1 MSVESYIR
9 AMPKVELHLHLEG
22 ALRTETLLTI
32 AEQNEVAEN
41 IKHFDEWVRLLDA
54 PDYQRL
60 DEIVQT
66 TNLWLQQPDD
76 LTRVVYDLGVALRDQ
91 NVRYAEVSV
100 DPVLYTENGISF
112 DQFMSAIDD
121 GRRRAERA
129 WGVRMG
135 WIFTMPREQPR
146 KSDDVVR
153 WATTPANRKS
163 GVVALGLDGRE
174 DVQPVG
180 QFERAFHTAEK
191 KLLPRTVHAGDVQ
204 AAEGILEAI
213 HTLMPD
219 RLYDGWGAAD
229 APDVLN
235 LLVERNI
242 SLNVSLAKALCT
254 GKVATY
260 ADHPLRHLYDE
271 GVALT
276 IGSDMPSFYKS
287 TLADEYI
294 AIVEHM
300 AFSLEELEELAL
312 NAIRTSFLS
321 PEEKESM
328 LTSFAEEYE
337 RLRAQHIAPEQAT

>member
-22 ALRTETLLTI
+22 ALRKDTLLTI
-32 AEQNEVAEN
+32 AEQNEIAEN
-41 IKHFDEWVRLLDA
+41 LKHFDEWVRLLDT

-66 TNLWLQQPDD
+66 TSLWLKQPDD

-112 DQFMSAIDD
+112 DQFMSAIND
-121 GRRRAERA
+121 GRSRAERA

-135 WIFTMPREQPR
+135 WIFTIPREQPR

-153 WATTPANRKS
+153 WATSAANRKS
-163 GVVALGLDGRE
+163 GVVGLGLSGRE

-191 KLLPRTVHAGDVQ
+191 KLLPRTVHAGDAQ

-213 HTLMPD
+213 NTLIPD
-219 RLYDGWGAAD
+219 RIYDGWGAAD

-242 SLNVSLAKALCT
+242 SLGVSLAKSLCM
-254 GKVATY
+254 GKLASY
-260 ADHPLRHLYDE
+260 ADYPLRHLYDE
-271 GVALT
+271 GVTLT

-287 TLADEYI
+287 TLSDEYV
-294 AIVEHM
+294 AVVEHM
-300 AFSLEELEELAL
+300 DFSLEELEELAL

-328 LTSFAEEYE
+328 LASFADEYE
-337 RLRAQHIAPEQAT
+337 QLRAAHITPEQAT